1 MGTRNTNTRCVESM
15 MRTRRRRSAMSALLV
30 IVGSVF
36 APGMVVIDHPGADV
50 IPPRVHQR
58 NPPGAPSTSPWRLY
72 ITTAGVP
79 PGWQFTLPSDPVAGR
94 EVFVA
99 MKCYTCHTI
108 AGEEF
113 PLVKP
118 AECAGTRS

>member
-50 IPPRVHQR
+50 IPHGCTSATLQAPRPHHHGGVIAEDVR
-58 NPPGAPSTSPWRLY
+58 NP
-72 ITTAGVP
+72 
-79 PGWQFTLPSDPVAGR
+79 TLSR
-94 EVFVA
+94 FE
-99 MKCYTCHTI
+99 KQ
-108 AGEEF
+108 
-113 PLVKP
+113 
-118 AECAGTRS
+118 